1 MMTVTPDASK
11 PLSGLLVLRLRTTM
25 LTVRRVDTVQQS
37 HLTTKIQSMLPDTF
51 DGKKPNRSINPDEV
65 F

>member
-25 LTVRRVDTVQQS
+25 LTVRRVDRHCPTV
-37 HLTTKIQSMLPDTF
+37 TF
-51 DGKKPNRSINPDEV
+51 DDEDSV
-65 F
+65 YAAGHF